1 MGHAIGD
8 PMPRK
13 ASVSPPERAAH
24 TAPASAP
31 AAAARPQAVPGGT
44 PVPRDRHVGLPIYK
58 MSGSGNDFV
67 MLDARLSQPGEWT
80 PADIRAVCARGTG
93 VGADGLVFV
102 GPGSEARAARMVYFN
117 GDGSRAP
124 MCGNAALC
132 TTRLA
137 ARLGIAPAEGMR
149 LETDAGV
156 YESRCAGAEADA
168 ELHLAPVTTPVDVPG
183 LAPAK
188 GEHRLVYGVVGVPH
202 VVVLVDDVAAV
213 DVAGRGRELRF
224 DPALA
229 PGGANIN
236 FVSAG
241 AGSNEWALRTYERGV
256 EAETLACGTGA
267 VAAACALSDWG
278 LATLPLTVW
287 SRSGRP
293 IRVRARR
300 AAPGQYDDVW
310 LAGEAHLVFRGVLV

>member
-13 ASVSPPERAAH
+13 APVSPPERAARAAP
-24 TAPASAP
+24 APAS
-31 AAAARPQAVPGGT
+31 RPQAVPGAT
-44 PVPRDRHVGLPIYK
+44 PALRDRHVGLPIYK

-80 PADIRAVCARGTG
+80 PADVRAVCARGTG

-117 GDGSRAP
+117 ADGSLAP

-156 YESRCAGAEADA
+156 YESRCAGAEV
-168 ELHLAPVTTPVDVPG
+168 ELHLAPVTAPVDVPG
-183 LAPAK
+183 LAPAP
-188 GEHRLVYGVVGVPH
+188 GEHRIVLGVVGVPH

-213 DVAGRGRELRF
+213 DVAERGRDLRF
-224 DPALA
+224 DAALA

-236 FVSAG
+236 FVSPG
-241 AGSNEWALRTYERGV
+241 TGPSEWALRTYERGV
-256 EAETLACGTGA
+256 EAETLSCGTGA
-267 VAAACALSDWG
+267 YAAFLWLGAREGTIHFYHKESLKFARVGNHFSMQG
-278 LATLPLTVW
+278 GVMQIFQGTTTLPKNCQMCY
-287 SRSGRP
+287 P
-293 IRVRARR
+293 IS
-300 AAPGQYDDVW
+300 
-310 LAGEAHLVFRGVLV
+310 

>member
-1 MGHAIGD
+1 MGHPIGD
-8 PMPRK
+8 PMPKK
-13 ASVSPPERAAH
+13 APPSPPERASRA
-24 TAPASAP
+24 APVPTPRPHAAP
-31 AAAARPQAVPGGT
+31 AATTVL
-44 PVPRDRHVGLPIYK
+44 RDRHVGLPIYK

-93 VGADGLVFV
+93 IGADGLVFV
-102 GPGSEARAARMVYFN
+102 GPGSQDRAARMVYFN
-117 GDGSRAP
+117 ADGSRAP

-156 YESRCAGAEADA
+156 YESRCAGAGAEA
-168 ELHLAPVTTPVDVPG
+168 ELHLAPVTTPADVPG
-183 LAPAK
+183 IVPAP
-188 GEHRLVYGVVGVPH
+188 GERRIALGVVGVPH
-202 VVVLVDDVAAV
+202 LVVLVDDVATV
-213 DVAGRGRELRF
+213 DVTARGRELRF

-236 FVSAG
+236 FVSPG
-241 AGSNEWALRTYERGV
+241 TSSSEWWLRTYERGV

-278 LATLPLTVW
+278 LASLPLTVW

-293 IRVRARR
+293 LGVRARQ
-300 AAPGQYDDVW
+300 AAPGHYDDVW
-310 LAGEAHLVFRGVLV
+310 LAGEAHLVFRGVLA